1 METLTAI
8 LDYVF
13 SFKAYVMLPLI
24 ILVIALAGRMKP
36 GPALMSALRIAVGF
50 AGVFIVFD
58 FFVASIGPAVEQIV
72 AVRGFDFPVL
82 DVGWPPLAAI
92 TWASPIAPITIPLF
106 LGLNVLML
114 ATRTT
119 GTINLD
125 IWNYWHYA
133 LVGTLI
139 LNTTRSFWLGLL
151 TTLLIGIY
159 SIKMADWNGVYVEK
173 RAGIRGVAITTVSI
187 NGLMP
192 YAVVLNDLFDR
203 IPGLRRIE
211 YNPQAIAERRRA
223 RGERSAG
230 GATEAS
236 GAAGHDSAGHAILDL
251 LSEPMI
257 IGLVIGLILGTLA
270 AYELRELLELMVH
283 IAAVMFLLPPCGK
296 LIGEGIEPV
305 SARLREIIETR
316 FRGRTDLRVGM
327 DSGPLL
333 QNRSILVTGMI
344 LMPISLGLAFVVP
357 GNRVLP
363 LGDLPNLISVFAI
376 IVLVF
381 RNNVFRAV
389 LAGIPVVA
397 TYLMI
402 ATHFAELYTRM
413 AQDVG
418 FDFQGHQGLVT
429 AFTDGG
435 NHMRFYFFYLMRG
448 NGIALALIPVILLL
462 MWYTR
467 RRSRALA
474 GETGL
479 AT

>member
-1 METLTAI
+1 METLTNI

-24 ILVIALAGRMKP
+24 ILVIALAGRMRP
-36 GPALMSALRIAVGF
+36 GAALMSALRIAVGF

-72 AVRGFDFPVL
+72 SVRGFDFPIL

-119 GTINLD
+119 NTINLD

-139 LNTTRSFWLGLL
+139 LNTTRSLWLGLL

-173 RAGIRGVAITTVSI
+173 RAGLRGIGITTLSI

-192 YAVVLNDLFDR
+192 IAVLFNDLFDR
-203 IPGLRRIE
+203 TPGLRRIS
-211 YNPQAIAERRRA
+211 YNPQAIADRRQSRESDA
-223 RGERSAG
+223 EQS
-230 GATEAS
+230 E
-236 GAAGHDSAGHAILDL
+236 GHAFLDL

-257 IGLVIGLILGTLA
+257 IGLVIGLILGLLA
-270 AYELRELLELMVH
+270 GYQLRELLELMVH

-305 SARLREIIETR
+305 SARLRQIIEKR
-316 FRGRTDLRVGM
+316 FRGRTDLQVGM

-344 LMPISLGLAFVVP
+344 LMPISLGLAFIVP

-363 LGDLPNLISVFAI
+363 LGDLPNLISVFSI

-381 RNNVFRAV
+381 GNNVFRAV
-389 LAGIPVVA
+389 IAGIPIVA
-397 TYLMI
+397 TYMMV
-402 ATHFAELYTRM
+402 ATHFAALYTRM
-413 AQDVG
+413 AEDVG
-418 FDFQGHQGLVT
+418 FDFQGHEGLVT

-435 NHMRFYFFYLMRG
+435 NQVRFYFFYLMRG
-448 NGIALALIPVILLL
+448 NLLALATVPIVLLL

-467 RRSRALA
+467 RRSIALA
-474 GETGL
+474 NGENEGVPIRSVRH
-479 AT
+479 AGN

>member
-1 METLTAI
+1 MDSLTAVVEYI
-8 LDYVF
+8 F

-24 ILVIALAGRMKP
+24 ILAIALIARMRT
-36 GPALMSALRIAVGF
+36 GAALLSALRIAVGF

-58 FFVASIGPAVEQIV
+58 FFVAGIGPAVEQIV

-92 TWASPIAPITIPLF
+92 TWASPIAPLTIPLF
-106 LGLNVLML
+106 LALNLVML

-119 GTINLD
+119 QTINLD

-133 LVGTLI
+133 LAGTLI
-139 LNTTRSFWLGLL
+139 LNTTRSLALGLVA
-151 TTLLIGIY
+151 TLLLGIY
-159 SIKMADWNGVYVEK
+159 SIKLADWNGIYVER
-173 RAGIRGVAITTVSI
+173 RAGLRGIAVTTVSI

-192 YAVVLNDLFDR
+192 YAVVVDDLFER
-203 IPGLRRIE
+203 IPGIRKIN
-211 YNPQAIAERRRA
+211 YNPQEIAERRAARA
-223 RGERSAG
+223 ESSAHH
-230 GATEAS
+230 TS
-236 GAAGHDSAGHAILDL
+236 LIDL
-251 LSEPMI
+251 ASEPMI
-257 IGLVIGLILGTLA
+257 IGLVFGLILGVLA
-270 AYELRELLELMVH
+270 AYQLRELLELMVH

-305 SARLREIIETR
+305 SARLRSIIERR
-316 FRGRTDLRVGM
+316 FSSRAELRVGM

-344 LMPISLGLAFVVP
+344 LMPISLALSFVVP

-363 LGDLPNLISVFAI
+363 LGDLPNLISVFSI

-389 LAGIPVVA
+389 VAGIPIVA
-397 TYLMI
+397 TYMMI

-413 AQDVG
+413 ARDVG
-418 FDFQGHQGLVT
+418 FDFAGHDGLVT

-435 NHMRFYFFYLMRG
+435 HHMRLYVYYLVRG
-448 NGIALALIPVILLL
+448 NSVALALIPVILLL

-467 RRSRALA
+467 RRSRAFA
-474 GETGL
+474 ATGEE